1 MKKNWA
7 IRKDAEAVS
16 PVIATILM
24 VAITVVLAAV
34 LYVMVLGFGTGGSGT
49 PSIQITTRTAISSPD
64 GYKFALTA
72 PTTDVAWTDLTIVL
86 QTSSYSATWLNATQ
100 AGLTAVDG
108 VATQNLDAR
117 TMNSVAYTA
126 IVTDMGGNGFI
137 NLGDY
142 FTITGAFAGSTS
154 YTVTLMYEPVDGQMV
169 SQTWTT

>member
-49 PSIQITTRTAISSPD
+49 PSIQITTRTAIASPD

-72 PTTDVAWTDLTIVL
+72 PTTEVAWTDLTIVL
-86 QTSSYSATWLNATQ
+86 QTGALSATWSNATQ
-100 AGLTAVDG
+100 ADLTATDG
-108 VATQNLDAR
+108 VATKNLDAR
-117 TMNSVAYTA
+117 TLDVPYTA
-126 IVTDMGGNGFI
+126 IITDMGGNGFI

-142 FTITGAFAGSTS
+142 FTLTGAFTASSS

-169 SQTWTT
+169 SQTWVA